1 MKRCTKNILLCLLAL
16 NNFFMFFLANSE
28 KGVARNICSIAPLPF
43 IYFIDLYFLIKI
55 IKIDRNL
62 ENFPSIIQCKDLISS
77 SSFKF
82 GSISS
87 ISLILCKFKGL
98 TFLPNLALLNNFSLH
113 NIIIYVKTVL
123 W

>member
-1 MKRCTKNILLCLLAL
+1 MKRCSKNILLCLFAL
-16 NNFFMFFLANSE
+16 NNCFMFFLANSE
-28 KGVARNICSIAPLPF
+28 KSVARNICSIAPLPF

-98 TFLPNLALLNNFSLH
+98 SFLPNLALLNNFSLH
-113 NIIIYVKTVL
+113 NIIIYVKAVL